1 MVPAIAWYVCR
12 MGRAYT
18 HSSVH
23 TKMKLV
29 VIVLELVM
37 TIEKIYKPMHS
48 TQNRKKKIALK
59 DTAKKMSMTGE
70 EKGL

>member
-1 MVPAIAWYVCR
+1 
-12 MGRAYT
+12 
-18 HSSVH
+18 
-23 TKMKLV
+23 MKLV

-48 TQNRKKKIALK
+48 TQTRKKKNC
-59 DTAKKMSMTGE
+59 AKRYSKEKMSMTGE